1 MISGTGLLL
10 ALGLVALL
18 GLAVVIVW
26 WVYRTPPGY
35 RRSRQ
40 EDLPLFSV
48 SLVESRRTPAR
59 PQVAVAGAS
68 TNGSSARSYPPVEP
82 SRSAGAARARAVPD
96 AAPSAPTRTVPDVAP
111 SARAHESPSARAT
124 LAAQVAPPERAV
136 STSAPAAPADTAT
149 PPASATAVREVRHET
164 RQDLRQDPRQY
175 ARPEAPPTATP
186 TPPVERRAENRP
198 EMQAAGAA
206 QIVSPDGVPGT
217 QIEGHLLRFSV
228 PQDGT
233 LQFLPGRLEIL
244 NGLDV
249 GREVRFVRVPGAD
262 GTRVTFGRSE
272 GPVYR
277 HVQLREGTVSRQH
290 AIMELRDSQW
300 HLTNLS
306 ATNPVVYNEQV
317 LEVSEVRPLT
327 DGDRIEMGEVVFG
340 FRSR

>member
-1 MISGTGLLL
+1 MISATGLLL
-10 ALGLVALL
+10 ALGLFALL

-35 RRSRQ
+35 RRRRE

-48 SLVESRRTPAR
+48 SLVESRRAPAR
-59 PQVAVAGAS
+59 PMPSVTVS
-68 TNGSSARSYPPVEP
+68 SSNGSSAMSYAPSEP
-82 SRSAGAARARAVPD
+82 SRA
-96 AAPSAPTRTVPDVAP
+96 AAPSRSSVSSNARATQNPQAARPERELSGPVP
-111 SARAHESPSARAT
+111 ARAHSEAPVRA
-124 LAAQVAPPERAV
+124 AAVPVAQ
-136 STSAPAAPADTAT
+136 AAPETAPVAAPVTSPMTAPVASREMAT
-149 PPASATAVREVRHET
+149 PPASATAVRDVR
-164 RQDLRQDPRQY
+164 P
-175 ARPEAPPTATP
+175 APAPIPTVQAP
-186 TPPVERRAENRP
+186 GASNGQPP
-198 EMQAAGAA
+198 A
-206 QIVSPDGVPGT
+206 QMMSADGVPGT

-262 GTRVTFGRSE
+262 GTHVTFGRSE
-272 GPVYR
+272 GPAYR

-290 AIMELRDSQW
+290 ARMELRESQW

-306 ATNPVVYNEQV
+306 ATNPVAYNEQV
-317 LEVSEVRPLT
+317 LAVGEERSLV

>member
-10 ALGLVALL
+10 AFGLVALL
-18 GLAVVIVW
+18 GLAVVVVW
-26 WVYRTPPGY
+26 RVYRTPPGY
-35 RRSRQ
+35 LRSHQ

-48 SLVESRRTPAR
+48 SLVESRRSSSR
-59 PQVAVAGAS
+59 PQPAVAAAA
-68 TNGSSARSYPPVEP
+68 TNGLSAAYSSAEP
-82 SRSAGAARARAVPD
+82 SRTARSPRARKASGEKTRSVADEPKTRPNSAVPVSPPAQVKSSHAPLPAPSVPAVQATAPARAD
-96 AAPSAPTRTVPDVAP
+96 Y
-111 SARAHESPSARAT
+111 E
-124 LAAQVAPPERAV
+124 
-136 STSAPAAPADTAT
+136 TAT
-149 PPASATAVREVRHET
+149 PPASAAPVRQVQQPNGT
-164 RQDLRQDPRQY
+164 
-175 ARPEAPPTATP
+175 TP
-186 TPPVERRAENRP
+186 QPQVERRADTRP
-198 EMQAAGAA
+198 DLQAESTA
-206 QIVSPDGVPGT
+206 QIVSDDGVPGT

-244 NGLDV
+244 NGLDA

-262 GTRVTFGRSE
+262 GTHVTFGRSE
-272 GPVYR
+272 GPAYR

-290 AIMELRDSQW
+290 ARMELRESQW

-317 LEVSEVRPLT
+317 LAVREERPLT